1 MGGSPFPAW
10 HWYEHNTVRPVRD
23 RMQQALD
30 RLRPMLDARPRLRRN
45 HMVLTSCRFRS
56 SLPSRHLLERPMN
69 RLWLASRR
77 AGIVL
82 VPGAAATPAVAA
94 QSEFPFGRELLL
106 DAPPMKGS
114 KRVPSLDIG
123 ENGLAD
129 IELWCNAVKGQLVVA
144 GDTITILTGAR
155 TERPCTPE
163 RMRGDDD
170 MLTALTEVTNWRRE
184 GEFLVLTGARTMRFR
199 MQTN

>member
-1 MGGSPFPAW
+1 
-10 HWYEHNTVRPVRD
+10 
-23 RMQQALD
+23 
-30 RLRPMLDARPRLRRN
+30 
-45 HMVLTSCRFRS
+45 MVLTSCRFRF
-56 SLPSRHLLERPMN
+56 PPPWRHLLEIPMN
-69 RLWLASRR
+69 RFWPASRR
-77 AGIVL
+77 AVVVL
-82 VPGAAATPAVAA
+82 GVAIGAVAAPAVAA
-94 QSEFPFGRELLL
+94 QPEFPFGRELLL

-114 KRVPSLDIG
+114 KRVPSLDIA

>member
-1 MGGSPFPAW
+1 
-10 HWYEHNTVRPVRD
+10 
-23 RMQQALD
+23 
-30 RLRPMLDARPRLRRN
+30 MLDAGPRLRRN
-45 HMVLTSCRFRS
+45 HLVLPACRFRS
-56 SLPSRHLLERPMN
+56 SPPSRHLLEIPMN
-69 RLWLASRR
+69 RPWLASRR
-77 AGIVL
+77 AVVVVVL
-82 VPGAAATPAVAA
+82 GVAIGAVAPPAVAA
-94 QSEFPFGRELLL
+94 QPDFPFGRELLL
-106 DAPPMKGS
+106 DVLPMKGS
-114 KRVPSLDIG
+114 KRVPSLDIAD
-123 ENGLAD
+123 NGLAA

-199 MQTN
+199 VQTN

>member
-1 MGGSPFPAW
+1 M
-10 HWYEHNTVRPVRD
+10 NRPWL
-23 RMQQALD
+23 A
-30 RLRPMLDARPRLRRN
+30 LRRA
-45 HMVLTSCRFRS
+45 VV
-56 SLPSRHLLERPMN
+56 
-69 RLWLASRR
+69 
-77 AGIVL
+77 VL
-82 VPGAAATPAVAA
+82 VLGVAIDAAAAPAVAA
-94 QSEFPFGRELLL
+94 QPEFPFGRELLL

-114 KRVPSLDIG
+114 KRVPSLDIA

-129 IELWCNAVKGQLVVA
+129 IELWCNAVKGKLVVA
-144 GDTITILTGAR
+144 GDTITILTGAK